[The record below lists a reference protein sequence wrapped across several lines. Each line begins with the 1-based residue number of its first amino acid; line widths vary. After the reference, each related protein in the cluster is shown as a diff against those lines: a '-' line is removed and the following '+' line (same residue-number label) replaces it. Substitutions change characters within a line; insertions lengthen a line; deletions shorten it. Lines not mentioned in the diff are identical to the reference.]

1 MAYFIAELD
10 ERAQLDIRNRL
21 ETIKR
26 YKEPYLEVDTAM
38 EDKINIIVPELEW
51 QEWLF
56 FDSSLDWIDDEEF
69 RQHLLD
75 EYSDWQKERRKMF
88 GYDYLGE

>member
-1 MAYFIAELD
+1 
-10 ERAQLDIRNRL
+10 
-21 ETIKR
+21 
-26 YKEPYLEVDTAM
+26 
-38 EDKINIIVPELEW
+38 LEW

-56 FDSSLDWIDDEEF
+56 FDSPLDWIDDEEF